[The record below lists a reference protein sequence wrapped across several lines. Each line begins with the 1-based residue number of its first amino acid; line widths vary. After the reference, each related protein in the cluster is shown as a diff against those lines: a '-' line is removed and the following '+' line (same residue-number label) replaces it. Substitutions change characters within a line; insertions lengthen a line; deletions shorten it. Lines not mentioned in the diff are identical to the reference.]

1 MPTPDKPARIAAV
14 VVTYNRRTLLDRCLK
29 ALISQVRPPDE
40 ILVIDNASTDGT
52 QDMLEQRYD
61 GRITHVRL
69 KENMGASGG
78 FYEGIRLAYEKGYDW
93 IWVMDDDV
101 EPAADALKGL
111 VESPAFGDPAVGLL
125 ASLVLDP
132 MPPNGT
138 PHSVQSGEV
147 VVTNPDGTGWRPV
160 SFGHYKRFNAI
171 MGFQLVV
178 SQESL
183 ASPLIPIEAAGFL
196 GVMIQRGAIGEVG
209 LPLKELYIYWDDT
222 EFIYR
227 ISRRF
232 KVFLVPSSRVVHG
245 QGVYLRSPRKVLGF
259 AKLGAGIPYAQ
270 IWKLYYYVRNET
282 YVRTKYAKPWL
293 APFVAPLLLA
303 RHTAIALLFYDHPFP
318 RCKVLCRAAFDGMLG
333 RLGKRNMGGD
343 NKREPHVLRDIGRLK
358 S

>member
-1 MPTPDKPARIAAV
+1 MPTPDKPPRIAAV

-29 ALISQVRPPDE
+29 ALISQIRPPDE
-40 ILVIDNASTDGT
+40 ILVIDNASTDDT
-52 QDMLEQRYD
+52 QDMLEQRYN

-69 KENMGASGG
+69 KENLGASGG
-78 FYEGIRLAYEKGYDW
+78 FHEGIRLAYEEGYDW

-132 MPPNGT
+132 MPPDGT
-138 PHSVQSGEV
+138 PHSEQSIKV
-147 VVTNPDGTGWRPV
+147 VATSSDDTGKLPV
-160 SFGHYKRFNAI
+160 AFGHYKRFNSI

-178 SQESL
+178 NQESL
-183 ASPLIPIEAAGFL
+183 ASPMIPIEAAGFL
-196 GVMIQRGAIGEVG
+196 GVMIRRDAIGEVG
-209 LPLKELYIYWDDT
+209 LPLKELFIYWDDT

-245 QGVYLRSPRKVLGF
+245 QGTHLRSPRKVFGF
-259 AKLGAGIPYAQ
+259 AKQGAGIPYAQ

-293 APFVAPLLLA
+293 APFLAPLVLA
-303 RHTAIALLFYDHPFP
+303 RHAAIALLFYDHPFP

-333 RLGKRNMGGD
+333 RLGKRTMGGE
-343 NKREPHVLRDIGRLK
+343 NKRERRVLGDTGCLK